1 MSLFR
6 KKKNRKT
13 DSKEVGLE
21 AGLMIFKF
29 FLKTEYLHYGYFING
44 LEADVTNLKKA
55 HENYTAML
63 MSHIPAGTKTI
74 LDVGCGSGKTAQV
87 LCSNGYQVDCVSPG
101 QLLTSYARKNTPS
114 QVQFFQCKFENI
126 ITDKKYDLIL
136 FSESFQYIPMD
147 KSIPNAKNLLN
158 PGGYIMVSDFFN
170 NDPEHKSKLGGG
182 HDFAKWLQFKDS
194 YGIKTLVEN
203 DITVETAPTI
213 SIVDQLHMEV
223 LKPVWSSVW
232 ALVEDKFPLVVKTV
246 RKIYREK
253 ITKLEKKHF
262 SGEINGE
269 NFIKYKK
276 YMFYLFQVL

>member
-1 MSLFR
+1 MSLFK
-6 KKKNRKT
+6 KKKNRKI

-21 AGLMIFKF
+21 AGLMILNF

-55 HENYTAML
+55 HENYTEML

-87 LCSNGYQVDCVSPG
+87 LSLKGYQVDCVSPG
-101 QLLTSYARKNTPS
+101 QLLTSYARKITPE
-114 QVQFFQCKFENI
+114 QVQFYQCKFENI
-126 ITDKKYDLIL
+126 ITAKKYDLIL

-147 KSIPNAKNLLN
+147 KSILNAKRLLN
-158 PGGYIMVSDFFN
+158 GGGYIMVSDFFN

-182 HDFAKWLQFKDS
+182 HDYAEWLQFKDS

-203 DITVETAPTI
+203 DITAETAPTI
-213 SIVDQLHMEV
+213 SIGDQFYSEV
-223 LKPVWSSVW
+223 LGTVWSSVW
-232 ALVEDKFPLVVKTV
+232 ALVEDKFPLVVKLV
-246 RKIYREK
+246 RRIYRKK
-253 ITKLEKKHF
+253 IAKLEKTHF

-276 YMFYLFQVL
+276 YMFYLFQVQ

>member
-6 KKKNRKT
+6 KKKNRKI
-13 DSKEVGLE
+13 DSREVGLE

-55 HENYTAML
+55 HENYTTML
-63 MSHIPAGTKTI
+63 LSHIPAGTKTI

-87 LCSNGYQVDCVSPG
+87 LCSNGYQVDCVSPS
-101 QLLTSYARKNTPS
+101 QLLTSYARKITPS

-182 HDFAKWLQFKDS
+182 HDYAKWLQFKDS

-246 RKIYREK
+246 RKIYRKK